1 MQLTSPN
8 HRRRH
13 RRLRHRPR
21 LCNRSRWATSSFSSN
36 QIHLFYR
43 PHRRSSRQIRVP
55 RTQSVRRTCPLVVLR
70 PPRIRP
76 RPGHPRRPSTA
87 AVARWFWS
95 EPIPTRV
102 ALVIV
107 TVVVALEMGLRQRKA
122 APPSESRV
130 ITISPNRRQLRMTS
144 IMTHP
149 TNLTLITNLNPPQ
162 IKISL
167 NVPVQF

>member
-21 LCNRSRWATSSFSSN
+21 RCNRSRWATSSFSSN
-36 QIHLFYR
+36 QIHRFCR

-55 RTQSVRRTCPLVVLR
+55 RTQSAHRMCPLVVPRL
-70 PPRIRP
+70 PRIRP

-95 EPIPTRV
+95 EPVPARA
-102 ALVIV
+102 ALAIV
-107 TVVVALEMGLRQRKA
+107 MVVVAQEMGLRQRKA

-130 ITISPNRRQLRMTS
+130 ISPNRRQLRMTS
-144 IMTHP
+144 IMTPHP